1 MAKKLK
7 KTAKSNPQ
15 PSGNGMQASAQQIWQ
30 AGIDALAKTQQEGGK
45 VISRLAKEGS
55 SLQKRTRKIAEEK
68 ASDLSDGFLTI
79 TSSVGK
85 QASDSW
91 DKLEQVIEQTVL
103 RSLTSLGLSTQ
114 KELEV
119 LHKRIDSLTKAA
131 VKKTA
136 SKKPIAK
143 KATAKKAT
151 VKKAVKKVVAKKVVA
166 KPAATKKTPAKKA
179 AARTPAKAAK

>member
-7 KTAKSNPQ
+7 KAAKSNPKQ
-15 PSGNGMQASAQQIWQ
+15 LSNGVHASAQQIWQ

-68 ASDLSDGFLTI
+68 ASDLSDGFFTI
-79 TSSVGK
+79 TNSVGK

-91 DKLEQVIEQTVL
+91 DKLEQVIEQTVT

-114 KELEV
+114 KELQA
-119 LHKRIDSLTKAA
+119 LHKRIDSLTKSAVKKPASKKPAAKKA

-136 SKKPIAK
+136 
-143 KATAKKAT
+143 
-151 VKKAVKKVVAKKVVA
+151 AKKVVV
-166 KPAATKKTPAKKA
+166 KPAAKKKTAAKKTA
-179 AARTPAKAAK
+179 TRTPAKAAK